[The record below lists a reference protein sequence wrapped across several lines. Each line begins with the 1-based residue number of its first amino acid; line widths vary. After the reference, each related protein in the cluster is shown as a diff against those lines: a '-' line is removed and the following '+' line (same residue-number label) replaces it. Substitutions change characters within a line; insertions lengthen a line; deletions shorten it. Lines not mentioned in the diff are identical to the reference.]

1 MGLPSGLRALHH
13 RDYRRF
19 YAGQLVSLIGNWM
32 QSVAQAWLVL
42 DLTHSA
48 FKLGLIGTLQFT
60 PVLLFSVFAGAIADR
75 VPKRRMLVT
84 TQIAL
89 AAQAVALAVLV
100 VTGRVEYWHVCVL
113 GFLLGCVNTVDL
125 PTRQSFVMDMVG
137 KADLVSAVA
146 LNSAAF
152 NGARIIGP
160 AIAGMLIARFGVA
173 PAFSINALSFVV
185 VISAL
190 LTVRTPGLPVARG
203 DTTLLQE
210 IGEALR
216 YALRTPRI
224 RLILGILLVV
234 SLCVFNFTVYV
245 PLFARRVLGQ
255 GAEGFGFLMAA
266 VGVGAVTGA
275 LVLGSLPRRPPPLG
289 LIVGAGAVACLGL
302 VTMAAVTSFALALPV
317 LFVIGV
323 ASIMTAAGCNSTLQL
338 SAPDAMRGRVMSLYT
353 LVFGGVFPIGS
364 FCVGTIAE
372 LRGVPAAFV
381 TGGATG
387 LAGLCVIAT
396 WWRVNGDR
404 RRRRETTVFPS

>member
-1 MGLPSGLRALHH
+1 MRLPSGLRALRH

-19 YAGQLVSLIGNWM
+19 YVGQLVSLVGNWM

-60 PVLLFSVFAGAIADR
+60 PVLVFSVFAGALADR
-75 VPKRRMLVT
+75 VPKRRMLIT

-89 AAQAVALAVLV
+89 AVQAVTLAALV
-100 VTGRVEYWHVCVL
+100 VSGRVEYWHVCVL
-113 GFLLGCVNTVDL
+113 GFLLGCINTIDL
-125 PTRQSFVMDMVG
+125 PARQSFIMDMVG
-137 KADLVSAVA
+137 KADVVSAVA

-160 AIAGMLIARFGVA
+160 AVAGILIARFGVA

-185 VISAL
+185 VIAAL
-190 LTVRTPGLPVARG
+190 ATVRTQGLPVARG

-224 RLILGILLVV
+224 RVILTILLVV

-245 PLFARRVLGQ
+245 PLFARRVLAQ

-275 LVLGSLPRRPPPLG
+275 LALGFLPRRPPPLA
-289 LIVGAGAVACLGL
+289 LIFAAGATACLGL
-302 VTMAAVTSFALALPV
+302 VTMAAVSSFVLALPV
-317 LFVIGV
+317 LFVIGI
-323 ASIMTAAGCNSTLQL
+323 ASIMAAAGCNSTLQL

-364 FCVGTIAE
+364 FLVGTIAE
-372 LRGVPAAFV
+372 LRGVPTAFV
-381 TGGATG
+381 SGGATG
-387 LAGLCVIAT
+387 LAGLAAIAA
-396 WWRVNGDR
+396 WWRLRGGR
-404 RRRRETTVFPS
+404 RRVDVSGFPS

>member
-1 MGLPSGLRALHH
+1 MPLPSGLRALHH
-13 RDYRRF
+13 RDFRRF

-48 FKLGLIGTLQFT
+48 FRLGLIGTLQFT
-60 PVLLFSVFAGAIADR
+60 PVLLFSVFAGALADR

-84 TQIAL
+84 TQVAL
-89 AAQAVALAVLV
+89 GVQAVTLAVLV
-100 VTGRVEYWHVCVL
+100 VSGRVEYWHVCVL
-113 GFLLGCVNTVDL
+113 GFVLGCVNTVDL
-125 PTRQSFVMDMVG
+125 PTRQSFVMEMVG
-137 KADLVSAVA
+137 KADVVSAVA

-160 AIAGMLIARFGVA
+160 AVAGLLIARFGVA
-173 PAFSINALSFVV
+173 PAFVINAVSFVV
-185 VISAL
+185 VIAAL
-190 LTVRTPGLPVARG
+190 LTVRAQGLPLARG
-203 DTTLLQE
+203 NTTMREE
-210 IGEALR
+210 IAEGLR
-216 YALRTPRI
+216 YGLRTPRI

-245 PLFARRVLGQ
+245 PLFARRVLGE

-275 LVLGSLPRRPPPLG
+275 LTLGSLRRRPPPLA
-289 LIVGAGAVACLGL
+289 LIFVAGTVACLGL
-302 VTMAAVTSFALALPV
+302 VTMAAVTSFGLALPV
-317 LFVIGV
+317 LFVLGV
-323 ASIMTAAGCNSTLQL
+323 ASIVTVASCNTTLQL

-364 FCVGTIAE
+364 FLVGTIAE

-381 TGGATG
+381 SGGTAG
-387 LAGLCVIAT
+387 LAGLAAVGA
-396 WWRVNGDR
+396 WWTLRGR
-404 RRRRETTVFPS
+404 HRSHPA

>member
-1 MGLPSGLRALHH
+1 MALPSGLRALQHQ
-13 RDYRRF
+13 DFRRF
-19 YAGQLVSLIGNWM
+19 YAGQLVSLTGNWM
-32 QSVAQAWLVL
+32 QTVAQAWLVL

-60 PVLLFSVFAGAIADR
+60 PVLFFSVFAGAVADR

-84 TQIAL
+84 TQ
-89 AAQAVALAVLV
+89 VALACQAVVLATLV

-113 GFLLGCVNTVDL
+113 GFLLGCVNTFDL
-125 PTRQSFVMDMVG
+125 PTRQSFVMEMVG
-137 KADLVSAVA
+137 KADVVSAVA

-160 AIAGMLIARFGVA
+160 AVAGLLIARFGVA
-173 PAFSINALSFVV
+173 PAFVLNAASFVV
-185 VISAL
+185 VIAAL
-190 LTVRTPGLPVARG
+190 LTVRAEGLPLARG
-203 DTTLLQE
+203 NTTMVQE
-210 IGEALR
+210 IGEAVR

-224 RLILGILLVV
+224 RLILGVLLVV

-245 PLFARRVLGQ
+245 PLFARRVLDE

-275 LVLGSLPRRPPPLG
+275 FTLGSLRRRQPPLA
-289 LIVGAGAVACLGL
+289 LIFAAGVVACLGL
-302 VTMAAVTSFALALPV
+302 VAMATVTSFWLALPV

-323 ASIMTAAGCNSTLQL
+323 ASIVTAASCNSTLQL

-353 LVFGGVFPIGS
+353 LAFGGVFPIGS
-364 FCVGTIAE
+364 FLVGTIAE

-381 TGGATG
+381 SGGTAG
-387 LAGLCVIAT
+387 LAGLTAIAA
-396 WWRVNGDR
+396 WWTLRVR
-404 RRRRETTVFPS
+404 RTGSSRE